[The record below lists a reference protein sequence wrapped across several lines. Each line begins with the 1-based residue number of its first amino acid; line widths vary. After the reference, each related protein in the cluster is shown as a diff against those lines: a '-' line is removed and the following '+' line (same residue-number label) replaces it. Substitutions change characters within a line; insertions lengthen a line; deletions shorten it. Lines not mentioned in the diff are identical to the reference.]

1 MFVPTFSST
10 GLTLV
15 PLNRAVI
22 NSRLKEQCLPQWK
35 QCWPILE
42 LVPLWSVLSPSV
54 FLLPLFF
61 FLSFS
66 PFLFILSSFFSFH
79 FLGGRGGGEG
89 CCYFLSILR
98 FFHLSIFICFYFSSS
113 ILPSLNKNCLSFFYL
128 FLSFFHPSF
137 FPADLHTFLI
147 LSCLCFLS

>member
-1 MFVPTFSST
+1 MGLFVPTFSST

-42 LVPLWSVLSPSV
+42 LVSLWSVLSPSV
-54 FLLPLFF
+54 FLLPLFLL
-61 FLSFS
+61 LSFS
-66 PFLFILSSFFSFH
+66 PSFRFLLSSFFLFIL
-79 FLGGRGGGEG
+79 GGGG
-89 CCYFLSILR
+89 CCYFLSVLR
-98 FFHLSIFICFYFSSS
+98 FFHLSIFICFYFPPS

-128 FLSFFHPSF
+128 FLSFT
-137 FPADLHTFLI
+137 L
-147 LSCLCFLS
+147 LCFRLTCTLS

>member
-1 MFVPTFSST
+1 MGLFVPTFSST

-66 PFLFILSSFFSFH
+66 PFLFILSSFFFFSFSR
-79 FLGGRGGGEG
+79 GRGGGGGGRAEG
-89 CCYFLSILR
+89 RGRCYFLSILR

-128 FLSFFHPSF
+128 FLSFFH
-137 FPADLHTFLI
+137 TF
-147 LSCLCFLS
+147 FLSG